1 MIINETNCIPRKIQI
16 RMWKVE
22 VAGDEEQEWGL
33 RVLLF
38 YIFSDVCHGGNQSKV
53 DRKLHK
59 GSLSFPFTQTEVL
72 IKVQA
77 PEGE

>member
-1 MIINETNCIPRKIQI
+1 MKPHSPEDTDSYVKGRGCTRLRNRNEAKGCQGFTSFRCR
-16 RMWKVE
+16 
-22 VAGDEEQEWGL
+22 
-33 RVLLF
+33 
-38 YIFSDVCHGGNQSKV
+38 HGGNPSKV
-53 DRKLHK
+53 DGKLHK

>member
-1 MIINETNCIPRKIQI
+1 MKTHSWKIQI

-33 RVLLF
+33 RVSLF
-38 YIFSDVCHGGNQSKV
+38 YIFSDARHGGNPSKV
-53 DRKLHK
+53 DGKLHK
-59 GSLSFPFTQTEVL
+59 GSLSFPFTQKEVL

-77 PEGE
+77 PEGK